1 MTIQDACPLFLAH
14 GRAERQYA
22 KETMVKLR
30 DCFNAW
36 ILPCLGDKEL
46 ERLSRTDLI
55 TFRSELVDNKLGI
68 NRQYSILMTL
78 KSLLKFARQVL
89 KIHTMDPNTEI
100 RLPQRPKPHVVYLN
114 NEEVERL
121 RMAIRTNSFSGL
133 RMRTLVEVL
142 LGTGLRISEA
152 LSLDRTP
159 FEMGHSQV
167 EVIGKGKKPRVAF
180 FPETAIY
187 WIKQFLYYRSDD
199 CPALFITTGNPRRWD
214 RNDLSKYFKEL
225 KKQARI
231 DKPVTPHILRHYASS
246 RTMLP
251 RRRPGAFCGL
261 SGQTDVA

>member
-1 MTIQDACPLFLAH
+1 
-14 GRAERQYA
+14 
-22 KETMVKLR
+22 
-30 DCFNAW
+30 
-36 ILPCLGDKEL
+36 
-46 ERLSRTDLI
+46 
-55 TFRSELVDNKLGI
+55 
-68 NRQYSILMTL
+68 
-78 KSLLKFARQVL
+78 
-89 KIHTMDPNTEI
+89 
-100 RLPQRPKPHVVYLN
+100 
-114 NEEVERL
+114 
-121 RMAIRTNSFSGL
+121 
-133 RMRTLVEVL
+133 
-142 LGTGLRISEA
+142 
-152 LSLDRTP
+152 
-159 FEMGHSQV
+159 MGHSQV